1 MLPKLLK
8 LTEMTS
14 LWRLWKDFHPFK
26 QILGRLSQ
34 KSKLSRLKRKRR
46 VMRSLMMSHLFREK
60 KPTGK
65 ARPLLRMDPGNSGE
79 RKKRLQLET
88 FLSQTKKQLQVQEQ
102 PWLWSLSL
110 LWFAASSQSLR
121 ERRSLRRQ
129 GEHLLELEIV
139 SEEWLGLTQTKMM
152 ESHRHQRPRQRS
164 KRWPRLMLPTRMKRS
179 SLTICSLSSTKKETR
194 GSKRRL
200 MIQSK
205 DSQAS
210 KKRTLDTKIEFLI
223 WIMSVFILYK

>member
-1 MLPKLLK
+1 MILLQSLITKQTWLLESWLSQEVVLGSEQSMLPKLLK

-14 LWRLWKDFHPFK
+14 LWRSWKDYHPFK

-102 PWLWSLSL
+102 P
-110 LWFAASSQSLR
+110 
-121 ERRSLRRQ
+121 
-129 GEHLLELEIV
+129 
-139 SEEWLGLTQTKMM
+139 
-152 ESHRHQRPRQRS
+152 
-164 KRWPRLMLPTRMKRS
+164 
-179 SLTICSLSSTKKETR
+179 
-194 GSKRRL
+194 
-200 MIQSK
+200 
-205 DSQAS
+205 
-210 KKRTLDTKIEFLI
+210 
-223 WIMSVFILYK
+223 